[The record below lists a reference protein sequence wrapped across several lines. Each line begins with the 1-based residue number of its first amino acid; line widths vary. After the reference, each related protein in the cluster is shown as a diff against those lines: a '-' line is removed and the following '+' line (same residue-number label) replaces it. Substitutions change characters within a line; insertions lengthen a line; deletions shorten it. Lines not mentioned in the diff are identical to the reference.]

1 MRPRPSSLELS
12 LHCQRAPWLSERHH
26 ETSEAARKGSS
37 VDAEVSSALAA
48 ENESLLHSPEAKHC
62 YHWLQ
67 EFAASVGGCT
77 VTVQG
82 KAGLCDP
89 ESLELLT
96 EGTPDVALMCPGK
109 SAVYIIDWKKAD
121 QWRAGLLPP
130 IDSNPQLLAYLA
142 AWMLRA
148 GAKLGKVCVV
158 PWDEE
163 GVYPQW
169 SKDFTDQDVMGI
181 IDMVRSAPEIDPTGP
196 EPEASKGDHCKRC
209 YQKHH
214 CSAYLLP
221 TYDGMVQ
228 ALVPLTVP
236 EILTNE
242 SALAALEWVEEAKR
256 KLGEA
261 KKLVEIVEDRLET
274 HTATVA
280 PIVGA
285 DGKTWGLIPTKG
297 KRSGPTV
304 AECEKAGLA
313 HLIHDAKP
321 GTKYDW
327 RK

>member
-1 MRPRPSSLELS
+1 
-12 LHCQRAPWLSERHH
+12 
-26 ETSEAARKGSS
+26 
-37 VDAEVSSALAA
+37 VDFEVSQALLTGNLAH
-48 ENESLLHSPEAKHC
+48 LHSIEAKHC
-62 YHWLQ
+62 YHWAKDGMGIGT
-67 EFAASVGGCT
+67 AASAVAH
-77 VTVQG
+77 VQE
-82 KAGLCDP
+82 KVALLDP
-89 ESLELLT
+89 ESCEPLT
-96 EGTPDVALMCPGK
+96 EGTPDLVFEYQHVNGSPAII
-109 SAVYIIDWKKAD
+109 IIDWKKAD

-181 IDMVRSAPEIDPTGP
+181 IDMVRSAPEVDPTGP

-221 TYDGMVQ
+221 TSDGMVQ

-242 SALAALEWVEEAKR
+242 SALAALAWVEEAKR

-274 HTATVA
+274 HATTVA
-280 PIVGA
+280 PIVGE
-285 DGKTWGLIPTKG
+285 DGKTWGIIPTKG

-304 AECEKAGLA
+304 AECEKAGIA